1 MIIYYFLDVY
11 GDYFI
16 KLFEWFLLSYFDGG
30 CFIKVEII
38 NSCYRHLRYII
49 NYIGNHYEY
58 SIYIS
63 KGSCG

>member
-1 MIIYYFLDVY
+1 MIITHFLDLYGYYF
-11 GDYFI
+11 I
-16 KLFEWFLLSYFDGG
+16 RLFVWIFLSHFGGG

-58 SIYIS
+58 SIHIS
-63 KGSCG
+63 KGSSG